1 MSRVGVAAASWLGA
15 SLLALAVVVAVG
27 FLPTRRLAGT
37 AGLEALAA
45 GCAVALAGAA
55 LGAAPVLLA
64 LARADGWRAHAVAA
78 RAMALRA
85 GGTFVGALAIA
96 LGTGIARTPFL
107 VWVGIAYGAL
117 LVVETRWTLRWLAA
131 GEPPAKG

>member
-1 MSRVGVAAASWLGA
+1 VSRVGAAAASWLGA

-27 FLPTRRLAGT
+27 VLPTRRLAGT

-64 LARADGWRAHAVAA
+64 VARGGVARAHAVAG
-78 RAMALRA
+78 RAMALRS
-85 GGTFVGALAIA
+85 GGTFAGALAIA

-117 LVVETRWTLRWLAA
+117 LVVETRWTLRWLAV